1 MTVGPGPV
9 RLRLDGVRSSPTA
22 ALYEGAKHGADSD
35 ISIFVVR
42 QQPGNFVHLHQHP
55 YPETFVVISGRGRWT
70 AGRVVEELAPDDVIV
85 VPPETLHGFR
95 NIGDETLHVLSVHEA
110 GEIVQA
116 WTEDEPA

>member
-1 MTVGPGPV
+1 MTAGPV
-9 RLRLDGVRSSPTA
+9 RLGLDDVRFSPTA
-22 ALYEGAKHGADSD
+22 ALYEGAKHGADSH

-42 QQPGNFVHLHQHP
+42 QEPGGFVPLHRHP

-70 AGRVVEELAPDDVIV
+70 AGDVIEELAPDDVVV

-95 NIGDETLHVLSVHEA
+95 NTGDETLHVLSVHEA
-110 GEIVQA
+110 GEIVQT